1 MKKLFENWRSFVN
14 EQDESEDT
22 EEKQQSQIKILIF
35 GHSQTSELRVGGAQ
49 KDILVS
55 NGIPEKNIILK
66 VRGGLNDAGL
76 VTKIKEIKGKFTH
89 AILHLDGN
97 YTKLPGCIASPRG
110 VKRCSELG
118 EAKYQ
123 QEKTF
128 IINYVKNNLNVP
140 EKNILIFTPP
150 INKDYGRGGRLYRT
164 RRGPMGKNSYKI
176 RGIGHQRAVAFF
188 RQNFPEAQVPDV
200 IEAEGE
206 AFSDHLHMRKSGA
219 GVAANYAINKILE
232 ENE

>member
-35 GHSQTSELRVGGAQ
+35 GHSQTSKFRVGGAQ
-49 KDILVS
+49 KDILVL

-66 VRGGLNDAGL
+66 VRSGLNDAGL
-76 VTKIKEIKGKFTH
+76 ATEIQDIKGKFTH

-118 EAKYQ
+118 EANYQ
-123 QEKTF
+123 QEKTS

-150 INKDYGRGGRLYRT
+150 INKDYGKDGRLYIT

-200 IEAEGE
+200 IEASGG

-219 GVAANYAINKILE
+219 GVAANYVVNKILE